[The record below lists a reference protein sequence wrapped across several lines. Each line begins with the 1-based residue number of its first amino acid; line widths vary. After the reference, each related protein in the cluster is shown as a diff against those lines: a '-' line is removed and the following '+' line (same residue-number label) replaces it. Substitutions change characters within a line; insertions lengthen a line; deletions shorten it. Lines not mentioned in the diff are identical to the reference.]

1 MTRVAFSPFADEWGP
16 DYRALLCS
24 SERVTLTAAVRGF
37 IRDAREG
44 RVKPILGTSTAAHLG
59 WFVADELRFS
69 GGLWVV
75 RGEDGAIYDGRSGY
89 RLQRLQDLW
98 EKPVG
103 GRERLWSFRELAPNA
118 RGAFFFDV
126 FTRER
131 AQERTRCGVVAEH
144 MVAGLGGGRLVRWGE
159 CEPLANVWNR
169 DDVTYSLRM
178 QMPTSQRHL
187 ARGENGEP
195 VSIQVSRT
203 RNGLLEH
210 TRGLVPAGE
219 YGKPEG
225 LPEGA
230 PLAMHP
236 AITETLQGL
245 VQGFRPNLAMVS
257 YSEVVDLDG
266 SLGQIVSR
274 RRMDVPLAVLI
285 GAPAVR
291 DLQIDVAALS
301 AHHDVTPLGLRR
313 APSLLVRFSG
323 RDELWHQLVAFAH
336 DLDQERLAAALAV
349 EFDDLP
355 PGKETK
361 G

>member
-103 GRERLWSFRELAPNA
+103 GRERLWSFRELAPDA

-144 MVAGLGGGRLVRWGE
+144 MVAGFGGGRLVRWGE
-159 CEPLANVWNR
+159 CEPLARVWNR
-169 DDVTYSLRM
+169 ADVTGSLRA
-178 QMPTSQRHL
+178 QMPTSRRHL
-187 ARGENGEP
+187 ARGERGES

-203 RNGLLEH
+203 RTGLLEH
-210 TRGLVPAGE
+210 TRGLVPAGV
-219 YGKPEG
+219 YGRPEG
-225 LPEGA
+225 FSEGVS
-230 PLAMHP
+230 LAMHP
-236 AITETLQGL
+236 VVTETLQGL
-245 VQGFRPNLAMVS
+245 VEGFRLNVAMVS

-274 RRMDVPLAVLI
+274 RRMDVPLAVVI

-291 DLQIDVAALS
+291 DLRIDVADLS
-301 AHHDVTPLGLRR
+301 ARHDVTPLGLRR

-336 DLDQERLAAALAV
+336 DLDQERLAAVLAV
-349 EFDDLP
+349 EFDDPP
-355 PGKETK
+355 PGK

>member
-144 MVAGLGGGRLVRWGE
+144 MVAGFGGGRLVRWGE
-159 CEPLANVWNR
+159 CEPLASVWNR
-169 DDVTYSLRM
+169 ADVTGSLRA
-178 QMPTSQRHL
+178 QMPTSRRHL
-187 ARGENGEP
+187 ARGERGES

-203 RNGLLEH
+203 RTGLLEH
-210 TRGLVPAGE
+210 TRGLVPAGV
-219 YGKPEG
+219 YGRPEG
-225 LPEGA
+225 FSEGVS
-230 PLAMHP
+230 LAMHP
-236 AITETLQGL
+236 VVTETLQGL
-245 VQGFRPNLAMVS
+245 VEGFRLNVAMVS

-274 RRMDVPLAVLI
+274 RRMDVPLAVVI

-291 DLQIDVAALS
+291 DLRIDVADLS
-301 AHHDVTPLGLRR
+301 ARHDVTPLGLRR

-336 DLDQERLAAALAV
+336 DLDQERLWSATRFV
-349 EFDDLP
+349 DSDE
-355 PGKETK
+355 KQV
-361 G
+361 

>member
-131 AQERTRCGVVAEH
+131 AQEGTRCGVVAEH
-144 MVAGLGGGRLVRWGE
+144 MVAGFGGGRLVRWGE
-159 CEPLANVWNR
+159 CEPLARVWNR
-169 DDVTYSLRM
+169 ADVTGSLRA
-178 QMPTSQRHL
+178 QMPTSRRHL
-187 ARGENGEP
+187 ARGERGES

-203 RNGLLEH
+203 RTGLLEH
-210 TRGLVPAGE
+210 TRGLVPAGV
-219 YGKPEG
+219 YGRPDGFSEG
-225 LPEGA
+225 VS
-230 PLAMHP
+230 LAMHP
-236 AITETLQGL
+236 VVTETLQGL
-245 VQGFRPNLAMVS
+245 VEGFRLNVAMVS

-266 SLGQIVSR
+266 LLGQIVSR
-274 RRMDVPLAVLI
+274 RRMDVPLAVVI

-291 DLQIDVAALS
+291 DLRIDVADLS
-301 AHHDVTPLGLRR
+301 ARHDVTPLGLRR

-349 EFDDLP
+349 EFDDPP
-355 PGKETK
+355 PGK

>member
-24 SERVTLTAAVRGF
+24 SERVTLTAVVRGF

-144 MVAGLGGGRLVRWGE
+144 MVAGFGGGRLVRWGE
-159 CEPLANVWNR
+159 CEPLARVWNR
-169 DDVTYSLRM
+169 ADVTGSLRA
-178 QMPTSQRHL
+178 QMPTSRRHL
-187 ARGENGEP
+187 ARGERGES

-203 RNGLLEH
+203 RTGLLEH
-210 TRGLVPAGE
+210 TRGLVPAGV
-219 YGKPEG
+219 YGRPEG
-225 LPEGA
+225 FSEGVS
-230 PLAMHP
+230 LAMHP
-236 AITETLQGL
+236 VVTETLQGL
-245 VQGFRPNLAMVS
+245 VEGFRLNVAMVS

-274 RRMDVPLAVLI
+274 RRMDVPLAVVI

-291 DLQIDVAALS
+291 DLRIDVADLS
-301 AHHDVTPLGLRR
+301 ARHDVTPLGLRR

-349 EFDDLP
+349 EFDDPP
-355 PGKETK
+355 PGK

>member
-89 RLQRLQDLW
+89 RLDALEDLW
-98 EKPVG
+98 ERPVG

-144 MVAGLGGGRLVRWGE
+144 MVAGFGGGRLVRWGE
-159 CEPLANVWNR
+159 CEPLARVWNR
-169 DDVTYSLRM
+169 ADVTGSLRA
-178 QMPTSQRHL
+178 QMPTSRRHL
-187 ARGENGEP
+187 ARGERGES

-203 RNGLLEH
+203 RTGLLEH
-210 TRGLVPAGE
+210 TRGLVPAGV
-219 YGKPEG
+219 YGRPDGFSEG
-225 LPEGA
+225 VS
-230 PLAMHP
+230 LAMHP
-236 AITETLQGL
+236 VVTETLQGL
-245 VQGFRPNLAMVS
+245 VEGFRLNVAMVS
-257 YSEVVDLDG
+257 YSEVVDLNG

-274 RRMDVPLAVLI
+274 RRMDVPLAVVI

-291 DLQIDVAALS
+291 DLRIDVADLS
-301 AHHDVTPLGLRR
+301 ARHDVTPLGLRR

-349 EFDDLP
+349 EFDDPP
-355 PGKETK
+355 PGK